1 MGQAKQRG
9 TREQRIAQARERDEQ
24 VPSLSRTCGS
34 TSRDELLHRI
44 IPIYQ
49 QMDARLA
56 QSPVAIDC
64 QAGCSYCCYYHVL
77 VTPAEALA
85 LAEYISTLP
94 DDARIAIQARL
105 TATAARVAPLSQRD
119 YITTNIPCAFLDA
132 GRCSV
137 YGARPIACRGF
148 HSRDVAA
155 CQRAF
160 DDPHCTDLH
169 PYDAYRQHVHVRTK
183 HDFALAHLTAGCEAA
198 EYEMHGAVAAALADP
213 AAFARWHAGTVS
225 FPTVR
230 DRTPVMSDNVS
241 RMFSLGH
248 LPS

>member
-24 VPSLSRTCGS
+24 VPNLSRTCGS

-49 QMDARLA
+49 QMDAHLA
-56 QSPVAIDC
+56 QSPVVVDC
-64 QAGCSYCCYYHVL
+64 QAGCSYCCYYHVP

-94 DDARIAIQARL
+94 DAGRIAIQARL
-105 TATAARVAPLSQRD
+105 TATAARVAPLSQRV

-137 YGARPIACRGF
+137 YAARPIACRGF

-169 PYDAYRQHVHVRTK
+169 PYDLLANTFTYAPSTISRRRILKRVATPRNTK
-183 HDFALAHLTAGCEAA
+183 CTGPSRRPWRIRRHSRVG
-198 EYEMHGAVAAALADP
+198 VP
-213 AAFARWHAGTVS
+213 A
-225 FPTVR
+225 P
-230 DRTPVMSDNVS
+230 
-241 RMFSLGH
+241 
-248 LPS
+248 